1 MATIEFTFN
10 SALGHALERSS
21 ARWQRES
28 VEIKVEETQVLAG
41 PDSKAKQPDIL
52 ICDPLSPPIVIETS
66 FSGSDADKDAQARLG
81 ERAVCAPE
89 PIHTAISVAI
99 DDRFRKLKRDEIV
112 NALVGGASLS
122 YAVFQQTSDSAD
134 TPHNRRWPT
143 SGFISGTVYDLS
155 RLLPAASLPKER
167 IEAVADEVADRIND
181 AADLLEAALTDDQQS
196 EVAIRVQQRTPLKGL
211 RTTMVLWLNAMLTQ
225 QRLSQQGVPNIPGV
239 DVASGKPIRASRLA
253 RVWRRILEGNWNSI
267 FEPAVG
273 VLEQVA
279 QYNAGATSKA
289 LRALADAV
297 EVVEVNRLGLHINV
311 GAELFPKLSD
321 DRKQAAAFYTQP
333 ATAELLAGLTISPR
347 DMSDLEWRSADLF
360 RRRKLADLACG
371 TGTLLRAGFRRISA
385 LHEEAGGTFDDAPI
399 LHQGAMESGLVGTD
413 VSPIAAHL
421 TSSSLAAVG
430 HGEPYGE
437 TKIGWVAVGDPD
449 RIGSLEY
456 LRAND
461 VKDLFDIVSGRSTG
475 TGDDD
480 HAIGVQDSGVDWI
493 LMNPP
498 YSRTRGGQKAF
509 DIAGLSDDE
518 RLSCQNRW
526 GRLTNSDYTNRK
538 AGMGASFIELAHKK
552 IKLDGR
558 IGFVLPLTAALG
570 EVWTKTRQLIEQDF
584 ADILVVA
591 VAAGRALNDDALS
604 ADTGM
609 EEMLL
614 VATLRTRSAENP
626 NKAEAEAS
634 SMIRCVT
641 LYDAPTRLG
650 EAGEIARAIITVAAS
665 LDQPGATLP
674 VRIGGDEIG
683 QITALEVDGAG
694 RPWSAVAVTHDS
706 IATLAHELSRG
717 RLRGLN
723 SERYDIPVEMTTI
736 EQLFDVGPT
745 HHLIGHVKGNEPIGA
760 FEFHAITGPSDALG
774 KDRALWKA
782 NSRAQVSIL
791 TRPTHKGVAPRG
803 VGSDDDRE
811 DMRKAGSKL
820 FYARNMRLTSQKL
833 LTAKTRVD
841 TLGGRAWTSLLHEDH
856 RVQSAFALWANST
869 LGLIVH
875 WTQGQRTQTG
885 RSTTQ
890 IGALKKIPCPQL
902 DSLGDEA
909 LDFAADAIGELEAL
923 VLQPANRAHVDD
935 HRKEIDETVVRMLGW
950 PEEALDVISDLRK
963 LWCAEPSVHGN
974 NRQAVKLLRDAGL
987 LPSQG

>member
-10 SALGHALERSS
+10 SALGYALERSS

-41 PDSKAKQPDIL
+41 PGSKAKQPDIL

-66 FSGSDADKDAQARLG
+66 FSGSDADKDALARLG

-99 DDRFRKLKRDEIV
+99 DDQFRKLKRDEIV
-112 NALVGGASLS
+112 NALVGGAGLS
-122 YAVFQQTSDSAD
+122 YAVFQQTSDLVEI
-134 TPHNRRWPT
+134 PHIRRWPT

-155 RLLPAASLPKER
+155 RLLPAASLPKET
-167 IEAVADEVADRIND
+167 IEAVADEVASRIND
-181 AADLLEAALTDDQQS
+181 AADLLEAALTGGQQS

-225 QRLSQQGVPNIPGV
+225 QRLSQQGVPGIPGV
-239 DVASGKPIRASRLA
+239 DVASGKPIRASGLA
-253 RVWRRILEGNWNSI
+253 RVWRRILQGNWNSI

-333 ATAELLAGLTISPR
+333 ATAELLAGLTISR
-347 DMSDLEWRSADLF
+347 RAMSDLEWRSADLF

-385 LHEEAGGTFDDAPI
+385 LHEEAGGTFEDAPI

-480 HAIGVQDSGVDWI
+480 HAIGVQDNGVDWI

-518 RLSCQNRW
+518 RISCQQRW

-552 IKLDGR
+552 VKLDGR

-570 EVWTKTRQLIEQDF
+570 EVWTKTRRLIEQDF
-584 ADILVVA
+584 ADVLVVA
-591 VAAGRALNDDALS
+591 VAAGQALNDDALS

-626 NKAEAEAS
+626 NKAEAEAPS
-634 SMIRCVT
+634 LIRCAT

-650 EAGEIARAIITVAAS
+650 EAGEIAREIVAVAAS
-665 LDQPGATLP
+665 IDQPGATLP

-683 QITALEVDGAG
+683 QIIALEVNGTG

-723 SERYDIPVEMTTI
+723 GERYDIPVEMTTI
-736 EQLFDVGPT
+736 EQLLGVGPT

-760 FEFHAITGPSDALG
+760 FEFHEITGPSDALG

-782 NSRAQVSIL
+782 DSKAQVSIL
-791 TRPTHKGVAPRG
+791 TYPTHKGVAPRG
-803 VGSDDDRE
+803 VGSDDDRK
-811 DMRKAGSKL
+811 DMRKARSTL

-833 LTAKTRVD
+833 LTAKTRAD
-841 TLGGRAWTSLLHEDH
+841 TLGGRSWTSLLHEDH

-890 IGALKKIPCPQL
+890 IEALKKIPCPKL

-909 LDFAADAIGELEAL
+909 LNFAADAIGELEAL
-923 VLQPANRAHVDD
+923 VLQPANQAHVDD
-935 HRKEIDETVVRMLGW
+935 HRKEIDAAVVRMLGW

-974 NRQAVKLLRDAGL
+974 NRQAVKLLKDAGL

>member
-10 SALGHALERSS
+10 SALGDALERSS

-41 PDSKAKQPDIL
+41 PGSKAKQPDIL

-81 ERAVCAPE
+81 ERAVCASE

-99 DDRFRKLKRDEIV
+99 DSQFRKLKRDEIV

-122 YAVFQQTSDSAD
+122 YAVFQQTSDSAE
-134 TPHNRRWPT
+134 TSRNRRWPT

-155 RLLPAASLPKER
+155 RLLPAASLPKET
-167 IEAVADEVADRIND
+167 IEAVADEVASRIND

-196 EVAIRVQQRTPLKGL
+196 EVAVRVQQRTPLKGL

-225 QRLSQQGVPNIPGV
+225 QRLSQQGVPGIPGI
-239 DVASGKPIRASRLA
+239 DVASGKPFRASELA
-253 RVWRRILEGNWNSI
+253 RVWRRILQGNWNSI

-297 EVVEVNRLGLHINV
+297 EVVEINRLGLHINV

-333 ATAELLAGLTISPR
+333 ATAELLAGLTISR
-347 DMSDLEWRSADLF
+347 QDMSDLEWRSADLF

-385 LHEEAGGTFDDAPI
+385 LHEEVGGTFDDAPI
-399 LHQGAMESGLVGTD
+399 LHQGAMESGLIGTD

-456 LRAND
+456 LKASD
-461 VKDLFDIVSGRSTG
+461 VNDLFDIVSGRSTG
-475 TGDDD
+475 TGDDE
-480 HAIGVQDSGVDWI
+480 HAIGVEDGGVDWI

-526 GRLTNSDYTNRK
+526 GKLTNSDYTNRK

-552 IKLDGR
+552 VKLDGR

-570 EVWTKTRQLIEQDF
+570 EVWTKTRRLIEQDF
-584 ADILVVA
+584 ADVLVVA
-591 VAAGRALNDDALS
+591 VAAGQALNDDALS

-614 VATLRTRSAENP
+614 AATLRTRSAENP
-626 NKAEAEAS
+626 NKAETEAPS
-634 SMIRCVT
+634 LIRCVT

-650 EAGEIARAIITVAAS
+650 EAGEIARAIVAVAAS
-665 LDQPGATLP
+665 VDQPGATLP
-674 VRIGGDEIG
+674 IRIGDDEIG

-694 RPWSAVAVTHDS
+694 RPWSAVGVTHDS

-717 RLRGLN
+717 RLRGLSN
-723 SERYDIPVEMTTI
+723 ERYDVPVQMTTI
-736 EQLFDVGPT
+736 EQLFEVGPT

-760 FEFHAITGPSDALG
+760 FEFHEITGPSDALG

-782 NSRAQVSIL
+782 NSTAQVSIR
-791 TRPTHKGVAPRG
+791 TRPTHKGVAPKG
-803 VGSDDDRE
+803 VGSDDDRKK
-811 DMRKAGSKL
+811 MRKLRSTL

-833 LTAKTRVD
+833 LTAKTRTG
-841 TLGGRAWTSLLHEDH
+841 TLGGRAWTSLLHKDH
-856 RVQSAFALWANST
+856 RAQSAFTLWANST

-890 IGALKKIPCPQL
+890 IEALKKIPCPQL

-909 LDFAADAIGELEAL
+909 LDFVADAIGELEAL
-923 VLQPANRAHVDD
+923 VLLPANQAHVDD
-935 HRKEIDETVVRMLGW
+935 HRKQIDEAVVRMLGW
-950 PEEALDVISDLRK
+950 PEEALDVVSDLRE

-974 NRQAVKLLRDAGL
+974 NRKAVKLLKDAGL
-987 LPSQG
+987 LSAQG